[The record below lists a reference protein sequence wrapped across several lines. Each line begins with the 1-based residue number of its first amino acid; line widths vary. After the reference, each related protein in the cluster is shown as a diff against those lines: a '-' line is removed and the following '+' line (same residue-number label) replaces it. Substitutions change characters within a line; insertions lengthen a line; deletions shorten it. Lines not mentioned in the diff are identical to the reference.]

1 MHLVRPVSL
10 RGVAIPPRN
19 TWGRGLGN
27 VLRCPD
33 LHDRVL
39 FTLLYTHIADK
50 NRLAAEVR
58 RMAPWCRVLSSM
70 IGLLAW
76 VMAVMV
82 AATHTVLAVVLIL
95 MGTKFGVMVLT
106 LKPTLDRGILSSA
119 DLT

>member
-1 MHLVRPVSL
+1 M
-10 RGVAIPPRN
+10 
-19 TWGRGLGN
+19 
-27 VLRCPD
+27 
-33 LHDRVL
+33 
-39 FTLLYTHIADK
+39 
-50 NRLAAEVR
+50 
-58 RMAPWCRVLSSM
+58 SSM

-119 DLT
+119 DLTDLNPLVGHVVFPRC